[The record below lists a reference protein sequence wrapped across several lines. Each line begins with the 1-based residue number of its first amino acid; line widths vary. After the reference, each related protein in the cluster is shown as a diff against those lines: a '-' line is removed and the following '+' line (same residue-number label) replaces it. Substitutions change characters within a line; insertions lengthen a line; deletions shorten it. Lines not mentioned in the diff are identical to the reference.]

1 MSIATDAAS
10 ATELTDREKYT
21 NGLRALAAALEA
33 DETLPL
39 PAAEITWPIWPVY
52 DDDGNQDEAATAKT
66 LAKIARL
73 MDGPAIKDYSDEF
86 FRMRGTIG
94 GLQVRPWARRE
105 QVCTRV
111 VKGTKEVT
119 EKVATQFE
127 TVTTTVDD
135 IEWECS
141 PLLAAEVAS

>member
-39 PAAEITWPIWPVY
+39 PADEITWPIWPVY